1 MMEKEGV
8 LKIQIPASFS
18 SSYCKVVEEPDV
30 PPLVHL
36 LASKVINY
44 KVQDDTLSF
53 LDGGEKPLITL
64 TRFIPDGLEYRKWF
78 VTAYFNGKELVP
90 VDRTGKYAPNVTFMG
105 MVEPYPY
112 CGGLEGH
119 YRLSG
124 DLLNAHL
131 HSYLINNCIRSEE
144 ARKLNEQ
151 NLPIAEAMSGLR
163 HVELNGGSVIL
174 RDEQGIIRATLSE

>member
-1 MMEKEGV
+1 MTEKEGV
-8 LKIQIPASFS
+8 LKIQIPASFG
-18 SSYCKVVEEPDV
+18 SYCKEDKPNAL
-30 PPLVHL
+30 PLIEL
-36 LASKVINY
+36 LASKVMKY
-44 KVQDDTLSF
+44 KVRDDTLSF
-53 LDGGEKPLITL
+53 LDGDEKPLITL
-64 TRFIPDGLEYRKWF
+64 KRFIPDGLEYRKWF
-78 VTAYFNGKELVP
+78 VTAYFDGKELVP
-90 VDRTGKYAPNVTFMG
+90 VDRTAKYAPNVTFMG

-131 HSYLINNCIRSEE
+131 HSYLIKNCVRSEE

-163 HVELNGGSVIL
+163 HVELKGGNVIL
-174 RDEQGIIRATLSE
+174 RDEQGVIRATLSE